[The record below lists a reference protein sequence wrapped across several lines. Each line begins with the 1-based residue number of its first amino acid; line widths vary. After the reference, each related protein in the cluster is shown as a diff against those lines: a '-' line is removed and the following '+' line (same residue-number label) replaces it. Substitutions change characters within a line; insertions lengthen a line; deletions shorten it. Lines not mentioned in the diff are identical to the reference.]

1 MEETFN
7 AHRAPL
13 TSRHF
18 NRFLFIERKQHEGE
32 TVDEFCSDSKTLDKN
47 CDLGDKEDSWIT
59 SMFVLGLK
67 DPHSKERL
75 MERKQSLEKTLQDA
89 RIAETSKQHMKS
101 LKEENSRV
109 ENVDV
114 VGGKGQKSQW
124 GTPCGNCGI
133 RHAPASCPA
142 AGRRCHKCRKMNHF
156 SRICRGPEGQKKQVN
171 TLDDCDSDTELMFI
185 GAVSAEKDWVE
196 TVSFGN
202 VQELLKLDT
211 GAQCNVL
218 PKAAYDKITT
228 KHLQSSSARLES
240 YTKTRIKP
248 VGKCELPCWVRGE
261 EYQVCF
267 QVVDGNYMPLG

>member
-7 AHRAPL
+7 AHCAPL

-67 DPHSKERL
+67 DPHSKQRL
-75 MERKQSLEKTLQDA
+75 MERKQSLEKTLQAA

-101 LKEENSRV
+101 LKEE
-109 ENVDV
+109 
-114 VGGKGQKSQW
+114 W

-156 SRICRGPEGQKKQVN
+156 SRICRGPERQKKQVN

-185 GAVSAEKDWVE
+185 GTISAKR
-196 TVSFGN
+196 TG
-202 VQELLKLDT
+202 LKLS
-211 GAQCNVL
+211 VL
-218 PKAAYDKITT
+218 ETSK
-228 KHLQSSSARLES
+228 SCS
-240 YTKTRIKP
+240 
-248 VGKCELPCWVRGE
+248 
-261 EYQVCF
+261 
-267 QVVDGNYMPLG
+267 N